1 MLSLRWVANL
11 PPAESLHGVLDVSA
25 RRRLARDISRL
36 ASATAR
42 SVLSAPAE
50 PVVPAARRIGFT
62 GPPGVGKSTLV
73 GKLVERRAA
82 RGISVAVLAVDP
94 ASPYSRGAILGDR
107 IRMDAASN
115 DPRVFMRSVS
125 SRDAQDGMCNNVADI
140 LCAMEAHGF
149 SEIVLETVGVGQAE
163 HAVKALVDTV
173 VLLMQPETGD
183 AIQALKAG
191 ILEVADIIVISKSD
205 LPGAP
210 KMRETLASTVRFGAQ
225 RAVGWRV
232 PVLSVSVDSGQ
243 GMVELEEALSA
254 HAVWVETHRDPAQ
267 ARRRR
272 ASYRVQDLFA
282 RRLEDQ
288 LATLAPAEWELPVA
302 ELYARVLSGLALD

>member
-1 MLSLRWVANL
+1 M
-11 PPAESLHGVLDVSA
+11 PPTETPKGVLDASA
-25 RRRLARDISRL
+25 RRQLAREISRL
-36 ASATAR
+36 ASASAH
-42 SVLSAPAE
+42 SVLRAPPTAA
-50 PVVPAARRIGFT
+50 VPPARRIGFT

-82 RGISVAVLAVDP
+82 TGTSVGVLAIDP
-94 ASPYSRGAILGDR
+94 ASPYSKGAILGDR
-107 IRMDAASN
+107 IRMDQASG

-149 SEIVLETVGVGQAE
+149 DEIVMETVGVGQAE

-191 ILEVADIIVISKSD
+191 ILEVADIIVVSKSD
-205 LPGAP
+205 LHGAP
-210 KMRETLASTVRFGAQ
+210 KMREVLASTVRFGAQ
-225 RAVGWRV
+225 RAVDWTV
-232 PVLSVSVDSGQ
+232 PVIGVSVETGK
-243 GMVELEEALSA
+243 GLEELEAALRA
-254 HAVWVETHRDPAQ
+254 HADWVASHRTPADT
-267 ARRRR
+267 ARRR
-272 ASYRVQDLFA
+272 ATYRVQDLVL

-288 LATLAPAEWELPVA
+288 LATLAPADYELPLP
-302 ELYARVLSGLALD
+302 ELYQRVLTGLGQI

>member
-1 MLSLRWVANL
+1 MSLPRWVASL

-25 RRRLARDISRL
+25 RRQLARDISRL

-42 SVLSAPAE
+42 SVLSAPPE
-50 PVVPAARRIGFT
+50 PAVPAARRIGFT

-82 RGISVAVLAVDP
+82 RGTSVAVLAVDP

-107 IRMDAASN
+107 IRMDVASN

-125 SRDAQDGMCNNVADI
+125 SRDAQDGLCNNVADI

-149 SEIVLETVGVGQAE
+149 DEIVLETVGVGQAE

-205 LPGAP
+205 LAGAP
-210 KMRETLASTVRFGAQ
+210 KMRETLASTVRFGAH
-225 RAVGWRV
+225 RAVGWTV
-232 PVLSVSVDSGQ
+232 PVLSVSVDTGQ
-243 GMVELEEALSA
+243 GLVALEDALSA
-254 HAVWVETHRDPAQ
+254 HAAWVAACRDPVQ
-267 ARRRR
+267 AMRRR

-288 LATLAPAEWELPVA
+288 LATLNPAEWELPVR
-302 ELYARVLSGLALD
+302 ELYAQVLSGLALD